1 MLPAELPDG
10 WGRNG
15 APRVQRVVGA
25 VLSVGVPG
33 ELLSGRGRWARRS
46 PYRPCIATDRDRADR
61 ADMAA
66 RQLLI
71 VRDCYRLRAPMNVRV
86 TAIVLEFTDRGQ
98 RRA

>member
-1 MLPAELPDG
+1 
-10 WGRNG
+10 
-15 APRVQRVVGA
+15 
-25 VLSVGVPG
+25 
-33 ELLSGRGRWARRS
+33 
-46 PYRPCIATDRDRADR
+46 
-61 ADMAA
+61 MAA